1 MFWLGTLLL
10 LAVSLAAMYLTLI
23 LVGISDTAV
32 GISVLVAFA
41 LAKRFQDRDKPG
53 ILALLGIVPIYGVNF
68 MQTLGL
74 IDPIE
79 PTPLYWAS
87 QLLVAG
93 LGLWLLVELGCLKGT
108 AGPNRF
114 GADPLGQAK
123 TDVVL

>member
-1 MFWLGTLLL
+1 
-10 LAVSLAAMYLTLI
+10 
-23 LVGISDTAV
+23 
-32 GISVLVAFA
+32 
-41 LAKRFQDRDKPG
+41 
-53 ILALLGIVPIYGVNF
+53 VPIYGVNF